1 MRGLM
6 VDMGAGRIDRQSLY
20 GISTPPRTET
30 WLPIPHHRLLEE
42 VELGLRTTGIQ
53 VVAEKHAIARGGNH
67 YFGVLHIANGGTDD
81 DYGTVVGLRNS
92 HDKSF
97 VAGLACG
104 SHVFVCS
111 NLAFWGDVV
120 ISRKHTAHIER
131 DLPRLIIAAL
141 GRLAAMQHV
150 QENRIAAYKET
161 AIIDKDA
168 HDVLVRAI
176 DAGVIAASRLPRVL
190 NCWRGDREPEWGVD
204 VNAAFRAGT
213 AWRLFNAFTF
223 ILKEVTIFT
232 LAQRTQGLHVLMD
245 RAVGLKPFEINIPE
259 DAEFVED

>member
-6 VDMGAGRIDRQSLY
+6 VDTGAGRIDRQALY
-20 GISTPPRTET
+20 GIPTPPRTET

-42 VELGLRTTGIQ
+42 VERGLQTTGMQ
-53 VVAEKHAIARGGNH
+53 VVAEKHAIARAGDR
-67 YFGVLHIANGGTDD
+67 YFGVLQIANGGTDG

-92 HDKSF
+92 HDQSF

-120 ISRKHTAHIER
+120 ISRKHTVHIER

-141 GRLAAMQHV
+141 GHLAAMRQV
-150 QENRIAAYKET
+150 QENRIVAYKET
-161 AIIDKDA
+161 AFTDNDA
-168 HDVLVRAI
+168 HDLLVRAI

-190 NCWRGDREPEWGVD
+190 NCWRGDREPEWGEEA
-204 VNAAFRAGT
+204 NAEFQAGT

-223 ILKEVTIFT
+223 ILKEATIFS
-232 LAQRTQGLHVLMD
+232 LAKRTQALHVLMD
-245 RAVGLKPFEINIPE
+245 TAVATGG
-259 DAEFVED
+259 

>member
-1 MRGLM
+1 MKGLM
-6 VDMGAGRIDRQSLY
+6 VDTGAGKIDRQSLS
-20 GISTPPRTET
+20 GIPTPSRTET
-30 WLPIPHHRLLEE
+30 WVPIAHYRLLEE
-42 VELGLRTTGIQ
+42 VERGLQTTGMQI
-53 VVAEKHAIARGGNH
+53 VAEKHAIARAGDR

-120 ISRKHTAHIER
+120 ISRKHTVHIER
-131 DLPRLIIAAL
+131 DLPQLIIAAL
-141 GRLAAMQHV
+141 GRLAAMQQV

-161 AIIDKDA
+161 AFTDKDA
-168 HDVLVRAI
+168 HDLLIRAI
-176 DAGVIAASRLPRVL
+176 DVGVIAASRLPRVL
-190 NCWRGDREPEWGVD
+190 NCWRGDGEPEWGEEI
-204 VNAAFRAGT
+204 NAAFQAGR

-223 ILKEVTIFT
+223 ILKGVTIFS

-245 RAVGLKPFEINIPE
+245 RAVGLSA
-259 DAEFVED
+259 DAAQEVDA